1 MTGSANKRQDDEPPS
16 PKKGIGLPRSSFEP
30 TSSACPPAPPENKV
44 ERGQRKNQD
53 VALFVTLR
61 FNIVIWGKGVRV
73 CAAQY
78 LFLEKRVRNPR
89 DIVKHT
95 LLPVQP
101 RILDRG
107 SYGVRKDPSS
117 CPSQFIERISL

>member
-1 MTGSANKRQDDEPPS
+1 MGDH
-16 PKKGIGLPRSSFEP
+16 GIATPVF
-30 TSSACPPAPPENKV
+30 PPAPPENKV

-61 FNIVIWGKGVRV
+61 FNIVIWGKGVRE

-117 CPSQFIERISL
+117 CPLSIYRKNISMIKRL